1 MEEKKKIQKAFPT
14 KILLKYHQFAFI
26 CIFCLYSFFSV
37 TPGFEAMKDQNICNK
52 IMVKLI
58 QNYSDIFETD
68 QESFT
73 EEQGTVIIV
82 KVS

>member
-1 MEEKKKIQKAFPT
+1 M
-14 KILLKYHQFAFI
+14 
-26 CIFCLYSFFSV
+26 

-58 QNYSDIFETD
+58 QNYSNIFETNR
-68 QESFT
+68 ESFA
-73 EEQGTVIIV
+73 EEQGAVIIV